1 MKIVLVLIITLCLV
15 FSGCITVNVTINQ
28 REGKPM
34 TYGQSMSEQGLSG
47 IWGEAVPGASGSG
60 QWGTEPGWLDNPYDP
75 DAPMEPDSG
84 WFNSSGQYPNQA
96 KAWNR
101 PMPGY
106 FGSLP
111 SSFGTQL
118 SPAALA
124 VLQSFFPAFN
134 ANAPTKR
141 YEKTPAEKEVYS
153 TSDEKDPTRT
163 LLSPAQPAT
172 FGTTTTQMPELY
184 SAQKMK
190 QAQSMGAWEA
200 LMSYLGDVIG
210 KQAKENWIQQSM
222 AAGPSANKQRQPGWN
237 VAKQR

>member
-1 MKIVLVLIITLCLV
+1 MFRLIIICL
-15 FSGCITVNVTINQ
+15 FLILLSSFRGYNMTMPAGFMSGGTGTSGVAAARGYDDTWEYDYTGG
-28 REGKPM
+28 EGWYQPP
-34 TYGQSMSEQGLSG
+34 Q
-47 IWGEAVPGASGSG
+47 
-60 QWGTEPGWLDNPYDP
+60 
-75 DAPMEPDSG
+75 PDSG

-96 KAWNR
+96 RAWNR

-134 ANAPTKR
+134 ANAPTKT